1 MLASTEEITV
11 ELCTKKIMYIMY
23 IFISGDQ
30 NAGENPKMKIG
41 KGSCKGVA
49 DFKYFG
55 NNLNEIKIAFLK
67 LLTL

>member
-1 MLASTEEITV
+1 MLASREEITV
-11 ELCTKKIMYIMY
+11 ALCKKKIMYIMY

-30 NAGENPKMKIG
+30 NAGENRNMKIG
-41 KGSCKGVA
+41 KGSSKGVA
-49 DFKYFG
+49 EFKYFG